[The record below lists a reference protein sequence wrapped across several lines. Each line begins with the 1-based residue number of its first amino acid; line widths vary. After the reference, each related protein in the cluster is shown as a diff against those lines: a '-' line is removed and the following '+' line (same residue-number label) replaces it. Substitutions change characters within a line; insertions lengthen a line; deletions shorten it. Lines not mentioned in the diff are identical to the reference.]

1 MELSHLAR
9 TPTVERART
18 LLREHDADTLATMI
32 ELAEIPAPPFG
43 ESERGQ
49 RLRERFAEV
58 GLADVVTDE
67 VGNVLARLPGD
78 SGAGLAPVIV
88 AAHLDTVFPP
98 ETDVTVRRAGG
109 RLVGPGIADNARGLA
124 ALLALARAMVEAGI
138 RTRRP
143 VVFAGT
149 VGEEG
154 AGDLR
159 GVKHLFRE
167 GSPWRRAEA
176 FVALDGTGTRRIVN
190 GALGSRRFRIAMR
203 GAGGHSWADWGQ
215 PNPIHA
221 LSTAVA
227 TIARQAL
234 PPRPRTTLSV
244 GRIEGGTAVNV
255 IPSEAW
261 IEVDLRSERES
272 VLANVESSVLRAAET
287 AAAEANSR
295 RRRGTPPLELEI
307 TLIGDRPC
315 GQTPPTA
322 ALVAAACEATRWIGE
337 SPELVA
343 SSTDANTP
351 IALGIPAIALGAG
364 GRSAGTHTIEE
375 WYDNESGP
383 EGLERVL
390 LTLLG
395 VAKLDGV

>member
-1 MELSHLAR
+1 SPMELSHLAR

-98 ETDVTVRRAGG
+98 ETDVTVRTAGG

-149 VGEEG
+149 VGEE
-154 AGDLR
+154 
-159 GVKHLFRE
+159 
-167 GSPWRRAEA
+167 
-176 FVALDGTGTRRIVN
+176 
-190 GALGSRRFRIAMR
+190 
-203 GAGGHSWADWGQ
+203 
-215 PNPIHA
+215 
-221 LSTAVA
+221 
-227 TIARQAL
+227 
-234 PPRPRTTLSV
+234 
-244 GRIEGGTAVNV
+244 
-255 IPSEAW
+255 
-261 IEVDLRSERES
+261 
-272 VLANVESSVLRAAET
+272 
-287 AAAEANSR
+287 
-295 RRRGTPPLELEI
+295 
-307 TLIGDRPC
+307 
-315 GQTPPTA
+315 
-322 ALVAAACEATRWIGE
+322 
-337 SPELVA
+337 
-343 SSTDANTP
+343 
-351 IALGIPAIALGAG
+351 
-364 GRSAGTHTIEE
+364 
-375 WYDNESGP
+375 
-383 EGLERVL
+383 
-390 LTLLG
+390 
-395 VAKLDGV
+395 